1 MIETERLHIYPA
13 SKEEMEDFIS
23 SQTNDILKTAYQ
35 EMLDGCL
42 MHPEEWNYYAIWMI
56 EKKDGT
62 HIGECCFKGIS
73 PNGSTEIGYGISE
86 EYQGRGYATDAV
98 NAVVE
103 WVLQQHKVGSVE
115 AEAEAGN
122 PASIRVLQKCGFL
135 PTGETGEEGPRF
147 ARK

>member
-13 SKEEMEDFIS
+13 SKKEMEDFIS

-62 HIGECCFKGIS
+62 HIGECCFKGIF

-86 EYQGRGYATDAV
+86 EYQGQGYATDAV

>member
-35 EMLDGCL
+35 EMLAGCL
-42 MHPEEWNYYAIWMI
+42 MHQEEWNYYAIWMI

-73 PNGSTEIGYGISE
+73 PNGSAEIGYGISE
-86 EYQGRGYATDAV
+86 EYQGRGYATEAV
-98 NAVVE
+98 NAIVE
-103 WVLQQHKVGSVE
+103 WVLQQHRVLSVV
-115 AEAEAGN
+115 AEAEADN
-122 PASIRVLQKCGFL
+122 LASIRVLQKCGFL
-135 PTGETGEEGPRF
+135 PTGEIGKEGLRF

>member
-1 MIETERLHIYPA
+1 
-13 SKEEMEDFIS
+13 MEP
-23 SQTNDILKTAYQ
+23 TL
-35 EMLDGCL
+35 E
-42 MHPEEWNYYAIWMI
+42 
-56 EKKDGT
+56 
-62 HIGECCFKGIS
+62 
-73 PNGSTEIGYGISE
+73 
-86 EYQGRGYATDAV
+86 

>member
-1 MIETERLHIYPA
+1 MIETERLRIYPA
-13 SKEEMEDFIS
+13 SKEEMEVFIS
-23 SQTNDILKTAYQ
+23 GQANGVLKTAYQ

-42 MHPEEWNYYAIWMI
+42 MHSEEWNHYAIWMI

-73 PNGSTEIGYGISE
+73 PDGSTEIGYGISE
-86 EYQGRGYATDAV
+86 EYRGRGYATEAV

-103 WVLQQHKVGSVE
+103 WALRQPEVCSVE

-122 PASIRVLQKCGFL
+122 LASIRVLQKCGFL
-135 PTGETGEEGPRF
+135 PTGEMGEEGPRF

>member
-62 HIGECCFKGIS
+62 HIGECC
-73 PNGSTEIGYGISE
+73 
-86 EYQGRGYATDAV
+86 
-98 NAVVE
+98 
-103 WVLQQHKVGSVE
+103 
-115 AEAEAGN
+115 
-122 PASIRVLQKCGFL
+122 C
-135 PTGETGEEGPRF
+135 
-147 ARK
+147 